1 MLSTR
6 PKPCKRASAIDTGQL
21 WHHREMGKLLL
32 LFVAL
37 PALELAILIELGSR
51 FGTLHTIGLI
61 VVTGVVG
68 AALARR
74 QGISVVRAIQREVA
88 EGRLPADSMVD
99 GVMILIAAALLVTPG
114 VLTDTFGFLCLVP
127 SFRKVV
133 RAASWKYL
141 EAAVRENRI
150 QVDFQGGFPGQ
161 PHQDGPRER
170 VVYDVD
176 DPRSQRRDGGE

>member
-1 MLSTR
+1 MGR
-6 PKPCKRASAIDTGQL
+6 L
-21 WHHREMGKLLL
+21 WHHVVMGKLLL

-37 PALELAILIELGSR
+37 PATELAILIELGSR

-68 AALARR
+68 ASLARG
-74 QGISVVRAIQREVA
+74 QGISVLRAIQSEVA
-88 EGRLPADSMVD
+88 QGRLPADSMVD

-127 SFRKVV
+127 AFRTVV
-133 RAASWKYL
+133 RGVLWKRL
-141 EAAVRENRI
+141 ETAVRENRLH
-150 QVDFQGGFPGQ
+150 VNFQSGFPGQ
-161 PHQDGPRER
+161 SGPAVEPER

-176 DPRSQRRDGGE
+176 DPRGKRDRDS

>member
-1 MLSTR
+1 
-6 PKPCKRASAIDTGQL
+6 
-21 WHHREMGKLLL
+21 MGKLLL

-37 PALELAILIELGSR
+37 PAIELAILIELGSR

-68 AALARR
+68 ASLARG
-74 QGISVVRAIQREVA
+74 QGISVVRAIQSEVS

-114 VLTDTFGFLCLVP
+114 VLTDAFGFMCLVP
-127 SFRKVV
+127 AFRKVV
-133 RAASWKYL
+133 RAALWQRM

-150 QVDFQGGFPGQ
+150 QVNFQGGFPGQ
-161 PHQDGPRER
+161 PGFDDREER
-170 VVYDVD
+170 AVYDVD
-176 DPRSQRRDGGE
+176 DPRGQRRDDDG

>member
-1 MLSTR
+1 
-6 PKPCKRASAIDTGQL
+6 
-21 WHHREMGKLLL
+21 MGKLLL

-37 PALELAILIELGSR
+37 PALELAILIELASR

-68 AALARR
+68 ASLARG
-74 QGISVVRAIQREVA
+74 QGITVVRAIQREVA

-127 SFRKVV
+127 AFRKVV
-133 RAASWKYL
+133 RASLWKYL
-141 EAAVRENRI
+141 EVAVRENRI
-150 QVDFQGGFPGQ
+150 QVDFQGGFAGP
-161 PHQDGPRER
+161 PPRDGPPER
-170 VVYDVD
+170 VVYDVN
-176 DPRSQRRDGGE
+176 DPRGQRPDTDA

>member
-1 MLSTR
+1 M
-6 PKPCKRASAIDTGQL
+6 
-21 WHHREMGKLLL
+21 WHHLAMGRLLL

-37 PALELAILIELGSR
+37 PAVELALLIELGSR

-68 AALARR
+68 ASLARG

-114 VLTDTFGFLCLVP
+114 VLTDTFGFVCLVP

-133 RAASWKYL
+133 RASLWKYL
-141 EAAVRENRI
+141 EVAVRENRI

-161 PHQDGPRER
+161 PTQGGPEER
-170 VVYDVD
+170 VVFDVD
-176 DPRSQRRDGGE
+176 DPRGRPPGADG

>member
-1 MLSTR
+1 
-6 PKPCKRASAIDTGQL
+6 
-21 WHHREMGKLLL
+21 MGKLLL

-61 VVTGVVG
+61 IFTGVVG
-68 AALARR
+68 AVLARG
-74 QGISVVRAIQREVA
+74 QGISVVGAIQREVGQ
-88 EGRLPADSMVD
+88 GRLPADSMLD

-133 RAASWKYL
+133 RTALWKYL
-141 EAAVRENRI
+141 EVAIRENRI
-150 QVDFQGGFPGQ
+150 QVDFPGGFPGQ
-161 PHQDGPRER
+161 RGHDARSER

-176 DPRSQRRDGGE
+176 DRRGPGPGGEG